1 MPPPTK
7 RRKQSE
13 SMRLLGQRIKKRQY
27 RARKRWE
34 ETYKLMEDYSGGIKN
49 SKGKTRTFEENRMIL
64 LALKAALRRRL
75 EGEEDKRKIIWSAI
89 DREVAS
95 DLGIGYPM

>member
-1 MPPPTK
+1 
-7 RRKQSE
+7 
-13 SMRLLGQRIKKRQY
+13 
-27 RARKRWE
+27 
-34 ETYKLMEDYSGGIKN
+34 MEDYSEGIKN

-95 DLGIGYPM
+95 DFGYWLTNVNRGSCSRGGNN